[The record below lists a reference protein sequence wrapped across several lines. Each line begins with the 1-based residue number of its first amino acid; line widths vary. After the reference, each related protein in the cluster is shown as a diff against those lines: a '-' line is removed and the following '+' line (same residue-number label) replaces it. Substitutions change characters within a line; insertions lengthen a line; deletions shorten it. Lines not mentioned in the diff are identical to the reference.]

1 MSMKGH
7 ILLVED
13 DDGWRQTLAQ
23 ALQEEGYQVTQAS
36 DGRQAIAL
44 LNQASSEEAV
54 YDLVLTD
61 IVMGDVNGVDVT
73 RAARSQ
79 PALPEVIL
87 LTGYGSMETA
97 IAAIRAGAFDYL
109 IKPCRTSTLL
119 EQVASA
125 IQHRQVRL
133 RQIKAEDMLQS
144 IVDFVK
150 DTHLDEDRHLASPG
164 APRHTAQEHD
174 ESQEAERYLS
184 VGAIRIDT
192 HRHQVWFEGKQIH
205 VTPTEYAILECLASS
220 AGRVVT
226 YSDIIYR
233 IRGYE
238 MSESEAHSLLRA
250 HIRNL
255 RKKFDRRYLVS
266 VYGVGYM
273 LVGPD
278 ELGSAEPRE

>member
-1 MSMKGH
+1 MSMKAH

-23 ALQEEGYQVTQAS
+23 ALQDEGYQVTQAS
-36 DGRQAIAL
+36 DGRQAIDL
-44 LNQASSEEAV
+44 LHQASAQEAN

-61 IVMGDVNGVDVT
+61 IVMGDVDGVEVT
-73 RAARSQ
+73 LAARNQ

-97 IAAIRAGAFDYL
+97 IAAVRAGAFDYL
-109 IKPCRTSTLL
+109 IKPCRTSKLL
-119 EQVASA
+119 ERVASA

-144 IVDFVK
+144 IVNFVK
-150 DTHLDEDRHLASPG
+150 DTHLNEDMHG
-164 APRHTAQEHD
+164 APNTTTRDMAQEHD
-174 ESQEAERYLS
+174 EPQETDRYLS
-184 VGAIRIDT
+184 VGAICIDT

-226 YSDIIYR
+226 YGDVIYR

-278 ELGSAEPRE
+278 ELGSAESRE

>member
-1 MSMKGH
+1 
-7 ILLVED
+7 
-13 DDGWRQTLAQ
+13 
-23 ALQEEGYQVTQAS
+23 
-36 DGRQAIAL
+36 
-44 LNQASSEEAV
+44 
-54 YDLVLTD
+54 
-61 IVMGDVNGVDVT
+61 
-73 RAARSQ
+73 
-79 PALPEVIL
+79 
-87 LTGYGSMETA
+87 META

-109 IKPCRTSTLL
+109 IKPCRTSKLL
-119 EQVASA
+119 EQVAAA
-125 IQHRQVRL
+125 IQQRQVRL
-133 RQIKAEDMLQS
+133 RQIKAENMLQS
-144 IVDFVK
+144 IVNFVQN
-150 DTHLDEDRHLASPG
+150 TQTDEEAHPTPG
-164 APRHTAQEHD
+164 AATRSPAQEQD
-174 ESQEAERYLS
+174 EPQAADRYMS

-192 HRHQVWFEGKQIH
+192 HRHQVWFEGNQIH
-205 VTPTEYAILECLASS
+205 VTPTEYAILECLANS

-278 ELGSAEPRE
+278 EMSNAEPHT

>member
-1 MSMKGH
+1 MKGH

-13 DDGWRQTLAQ
+13 EDGWRKTLAQ

-36 DGRQAIAL
+36 DGRQAIDL
-44 LNQASSEEAV
+44 LNQAAPDRVV

-61 IVMGDVNGVDVT
+61 IVMGDVDGVEVT
-73 RAARSQ
+73 LAARKQ
-79 PALPEVIL
+79 PELPEVIL

-97 IAAIRAGAFDYL
+97 IAAVRAGAFDYL
-109 IKPCRTSTLL
+109 IKPCRTSKLL

-125 IQHRQVRL
+125 IQQRQVRL

-144 IVDFVK
+144 IVNFVK
-150 DTHLDEDRHLASPG
+150 ESHQDEEAHFSGNIATRN
-164 APRHTAQEHD
+164 TVEED

-205 VTPTEYAILECLASS
+205 VTPTEYAILECLANA

-226 YSDIIYR
+226 YSDVIYR

-278 ELGSAEPRE
+278 EMSNPEHQA